1 MDVKYVPEDW
11 EKTKEGIGELVGSG
25 MFSRGAIDNLKK
37 LDTIIEKATG
47 SIMRNDEDKV
57 VHLPYKSQKG
67 KYQELQKDYNVL
79 HDFSGKVGGL
89 IDTEIDQPFYED
101 MDAFAEAM
109 RDLTIDK
116 YETSNTIG
124 AKETIMTGSYGQTAE
139 HIKDKIK
146 VSDIFSSNNF
156 FMTSLKAEFDAY
168 KKENPKDNMSYETYQ
183 QRRLNSRA
191 FNYDSIKDQ
200 QQNKEFWR
208 DVGILGTTLLLAG
221 ATVFFPPAGAA
232 LFAFTASVGVM
243 EVSSAATGK
252 DWLTQRKLDTNER
265 WLRGVLGFVD
275 VAPVAKGLHAFGNVT
290 TGLKSGVSTT
300 TIKGASKVGL
310 EEGGSR
316 LKQADNLLTE
326 RAQNAN
332 RLSGKKF
339 DNLSLNIE
347 KKTPVENVPVIEKKS
362 ATFFDELNLKNGS
375 KVAEDAKDNL
385 LKANPV
391 CKEFTKQI
399 EVHPQKQAVEEVI
412 SYIIKKQ
419 NSVDSKLLLN
429 PEAVNKI
436 LNNISPNTTRK
447 EIEDLKWEI
456 LYNYSINENKRNLT
470 PSQRARLW
478 QGGSPYFGLDE
489 YEDMVLK
496 KGEIVYTG
504 YPRPTGY
511 SFTKETLESVGGDSK
526 KLFQGVQVNPR
537 LSPDGTGEYK
547 FQVIGFEML
556 DDLPSARGMT
566 HANPQLGAGG
576 LEQIF
581 TPEFTQLVREGKA
594 KPILDE
600 QTMARLREKGIEFD
614 PKLLQQVDKDG
625 KYVYNSICDI
635 FEVLIDDPN
644 IVKLNNYKLGV
655 DEIDDIND
663 AIREISN
670 TGGGIN

>member
-146 VSDIFSSNNF
+146 VSDIFSCKNF

-191 FNYDSIKDQ
+191 FNYDSINDQ

-252 DWLTQRKLDTNER
+252 DWLTL
-265 WLRGVLGFVD
+265 
-275 VAPVAKGLHAFGNVT
+275 
-290 TGLKSGVSTT
+290 
-300 TIKGASKVGL
+300 
-310 EEGGSR
+310 
-316 LKQADNLLTE
+316 
-326 RAQNAN
+326 
-332 RLSGKKF
+332 
-339 DNLSLNIE
+339 
-347 KKTPVENVPVIEKKS
+347 
-362 ATFFDELNLKNGS
+362 
-375 KVAEDAKDNL
+375 
-385 LKANPV
+385 
-391 CKEFTKQI
+391 
-399 EVHPQKQAVEEVI
+399 
-412 SYIIKKQ
+412 
-419 NSVDSKLLLN
+419 
-429 PEAVNKI
+429 
-436 LNNISPNTTRK
+436 
-447 EIEDLKWEI
+447 
-456 LYNYSINENKRNLT
+456 
-470 PSQRARLW
+470 
-478 QGGSPYFGLDE
+478 
-489 YEDMVLK
+489 
-496 KGEIVYTG
+496 
-504 YPRPTGY
+504 
-511 SFTKETLESVGGDSK
+511 
-526 KLFQGVQVNPR
+526 
-537 LSPDGTGEYK
+537 
-547 FQVIGFEML
+547 
-556 DDLPSARGMT
+556 
-566 HANPQLGAGG
+566 
-576 LEQIF
+576 
-581 TPEFTQLVREGKA
+581 
-594 KPILDE
+594 
-600 QTMARLREKGIEFD
+600 
-614 PKLLQQVDKDG
+614 
-625 KYVYNSICDI
+625 
-635 FEVLIDDPN
+635 
-644 IVKLNNYKLGV
+644 
-655 DEIDDIND
+655 
-663 AIREISN
+663 
-670 TGGGIN
+670 